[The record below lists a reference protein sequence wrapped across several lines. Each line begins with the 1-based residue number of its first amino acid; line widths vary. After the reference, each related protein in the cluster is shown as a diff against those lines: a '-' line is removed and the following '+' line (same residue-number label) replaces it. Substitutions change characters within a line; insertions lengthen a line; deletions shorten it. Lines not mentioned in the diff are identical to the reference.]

1 LHDQA
6 SITPGLSV
14 PYAGIQTDMAKK
26 NKALADPTKLLPFDK
41 DEKELVQVIIE
52 TPKGSRNKFAFD
64 KDQKVF
70 ELKKVLPAGMEFPYD
85 FGFIPSTRAEDGDP
99 LDVLLLM
106 DEPAFPGC
114 LIRGRLIGAIEGEQT
129 EDGKTERNDR
139 LVAVSELSHVY
150 KQMKSVS
157 DLPSNLV
164 RELEQFFEN
173 YHKLDGKK
181 FRVLDCV
188 GPSAARKLLKQ
199 ARKAA

>member
-1 LHDQA
+1 
-6 SITPGLSV
+6 
-14 PYAGIQTDMAKK
+14 MAKK

-41 DEKELVQVIIE
+41 DENELVQVIIE

-85 FGFIPSTRAEDGDP
+85 FGFIPSTRADDGDP
-99 LDVLLLM
+99 LDVLVLM

-114 LIRGRLIGAIEGEQT
+114 LVRGRLIGAIEGEQT

-150 KQMKSVS
+150 RQMKSVS

-164 RELEQFFEN
+164 KELEQFFEN
-173 YHKLDGKK
+173 YNKLDDKK

-188 GPSAARKLLKQ
+188 GPAAARKLLKQ